1 MQPNFET
8 MSTAELK
15 AYALA
20 HRDEVEP
27 LRELYH
33 RRTPDR
39 EAVWFELPKTKEEE
53 EQQFELFKQMIDER
67 QTNKPK
73 EKTG

>member
-8 MSTAELK
+8 MTISELK

-27 LRELYH
+27 LRELYR
-33 RRTPDR
+33 RRTPDV
-39 EAVWFELPKTKEEE
+39 EAVWYRLPETEE
-53 EQQFELFKQMIDER
+53 EQQLQQFQQMLS
-67 QTNKPK
+67 
-73 EKTG
+73 EK

>member
-8 MSTAELK
+8 MTICELK

-27 LRELYH
+27 LREIYR
-33 RRTPDR
+33 RRTPDA
-39 EAVWFELPKTKEEE
+39 EAVWYRLPETQEEE
-53 EQQFELFKQMIDER
+53 EQLQRFQQMLS
-67 QTNKPK
+67 
-73 EKTG
+73 EK